1 MLMIQ
6 CSYLQL
12 YGGVYNLIQNGLP
25 KIGIEVTMVDIFDL
39 EKVRQSL
46 KSKFWE
52 FSMCLKT
59 TFCFFEGNT
68 RLVWFEACSNPL
80 NMVVDLKATLA
91 AVKEFNGEIIVAID
105 NTFLSPWIVV

>member
-1 MLMIQ
+1 MDAYDSMR
-6 CSYLQL
+6 SYLQL

-59 TFCFFEGNT
+59 AFASLKVT
-68 RLVWFEACSNPL
+68 RGWSG
-80 NMVVDLKATLA
+80 LKPAQ
-91 AVKEFNGEIIVAID
+91 IR
-105 NTFLSPWIVV
+105 

>member
-1 MLMIQ
+1 MDAYDSMR
-6 CSYLQL
+6 SYLQL

-59 TFCFFEGNT
+59 TFTSLKVT
-68 RLVWFEACSNPL
+68 RGWSG
-80 NMVVDLKATLA
+80 LKPAP
-91 AVKEFNGEIIVAID
+91 IR
-105 NTFLSPWIVV
+105 